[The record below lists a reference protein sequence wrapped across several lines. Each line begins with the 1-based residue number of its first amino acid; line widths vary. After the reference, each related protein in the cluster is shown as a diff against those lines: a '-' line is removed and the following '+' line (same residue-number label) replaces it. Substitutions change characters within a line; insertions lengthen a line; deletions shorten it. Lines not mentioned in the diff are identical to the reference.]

1 MYLSRASFGLRS
13 SLSMRW
19 AAHLLTSDKALLTY
33 VTRRGCVSEG
43 RWGLGCAGVCATVDE
58 GAGVGAGEW
67 VKEREKVGGAHQS
80 AHSTLD
86 GRRLLHQG
94 SYA

>member
-1 MYLSRASFGLRS
+1 
-13 SLSMRW
+13 MRW
-19 AAHLLTSDKALLTY
+19 AAHLLTTDKALLTY